1 MKAARLFAFIMVV
14 IAAAIII
21 TFLIVF
27 ADDLWPEGPVNGV
40 EYEVLLDYTWEA
52 DGSENDPDILETTQT
67 FVIEE
72 GTSTLKLSYNL
83 DLPLGTVSDLDPEVH
98 LRLFDAG
105 SNLLWE
111 GSYYESTIDSRTF
124 DDPVPGTWSL
134 RIEAIGYSLETPG
147 LELND
152 SLKVTV
158 EVW

>member
-1 MKAARLFAFIMVV
+1 MVV
-14 IAAAIII
+14 IAAAIVI

-27 ADDLWPEGPVNGV
+27 ADDLWPEGPINGIDH
-40 EYEVLLDYTWEA
+40 EVLLDYYWEA
-52 DGSENDPDILETTQT
+52 YGSQNNPDILETNQT
-67 FVIEE
+67 FVIEK

-83 DLPLGTVSDLDPEVH
+83 DLPLSTVSDQDPEVH

-105 SNLLWE
+105 NNLLWE

-124 DDPVPGTWSL
+124 SDPVPGTWSL
-134 RIEAIGYSLETPG
+134 RIEATGYSMETPG

-152 SLKVTV
+152 SLRVTV